1 MANEMND
8 NLNDIEKEIAL
19 SRREKEL
26 EPFKILFEI
35 DLKGNVEPEAWDL
48 YNKCLNLEIS
58 MDEFRDQFL
67 ELTIKRAQ
75 AFGNKASHFQDE
87 VELRMTHEQAKEMF
101 RRKKMGCISFFNA
114 NQQ

>member
-101 RRKKMGCISFFNA
+101 RRKNKK
-114 NQQ
+114 

>member
-1 MANEMND
+1 MEFFMANEMND

-58 MDEFRDQFL
+58 MALCVKLVCDISSIFVSYFTFL
-67 ELTIKRAQ
+67 NVT
-75 AFGNKASHFQDE
+75 AFF
-87 VELRMTHEQAKEMF
+87 
-101 RRKKMGCISFFNA
+101 SFFSKRGCGGKKLFFLFKPLLN
-114 NQQ
+114 